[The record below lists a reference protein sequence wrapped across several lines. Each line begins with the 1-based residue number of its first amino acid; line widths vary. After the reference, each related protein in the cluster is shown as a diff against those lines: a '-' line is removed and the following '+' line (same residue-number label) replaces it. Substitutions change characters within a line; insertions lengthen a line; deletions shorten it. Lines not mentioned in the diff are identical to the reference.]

1 MITVSDSFFTLL
13 NTYVQTGRHHPDSD
27 ARIRSEIEELVSQY
41 PNKEALYADLHIMQK
56 TTFILDGVTGFIKAI
71 R

>member
-1 MITVSDSFFTLL
+1 MITISDSFFTML
-13 NTYVQTGRHHPDSD
+13 NEFVQTHRHSPNAD
-27 ARIRSEIEELVSQY
+27 ARIRSEIEDLVSQY

>member
-1 MITVSDSFFTLL
+1 MITITDSFFTML
-13 NTYVQTGRHHPDSD
+13 TAFVQTKRHSADADS
-27 ARIRSEIEELVSQY
+27 RIRSEIEELVAQY

-56 TTFILDGVTGFIKAI
+56 STFILDGVTGFIKAI